1 VAKAISAARADVA
14 AGLAGAVPRHL
25 RDASYPGAARLG
37 HGKGYVYP
45 HDDPAGVVH
54 QQYAPDDVVGRRY
67 YEPTAHGGEARVA
80 ERAERIR
87 AVLDGG
93 AATAD
98 EPPATP

>member
-1 VAKAISAARADVA
+1 MA
-14 AGLAGAVPRHL
+14 
-25 RDASYPGAARLG
+25 GAARLG

-67 YEPTAHGGEARVA
+67 YEPTTRGAEARVT

-87 AVLDGG
+87 AVLDGSEPDAPEAGG
-93 AATAD
+93 AA
-98 EPPATP
+98 PAKP